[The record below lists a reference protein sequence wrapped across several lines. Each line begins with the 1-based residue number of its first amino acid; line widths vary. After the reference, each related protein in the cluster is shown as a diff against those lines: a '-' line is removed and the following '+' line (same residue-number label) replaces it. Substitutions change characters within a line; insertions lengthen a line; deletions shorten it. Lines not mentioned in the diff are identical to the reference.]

1 MQDHDFLQPI
11 LCGDVVDERVRVVRG
26 SIRAAQ
32 TDEHVGAAE
41 LSFARHVA
49 RVAKHDES
57 WVAVPAFVRR
67 GFSHRAWFVR
77 RGSNYANFSDLVG
90 KRIGTNEWAASGNT
104 WARAAARE
112 QGVLPSD
119 VEWVVGSINGG
130 AVARV
135 DPLPPH
141 GRYADTEEALA
152 GLLIRGDLDAL
163 VCPDP
168 PDGFYDSDS
177 QVVRLL
183 DDFRAAERAYY
194 HRTGVFPAYH
204 VVGVRRHVF
213 EQDPGLLDAIFD
225 LLSAARRLWSS
236 TRLAEGDTSPWLL
249 ADLEETMALIG
260 KEWQPYGVDEN
271 LRVIEYFCDE
281 LLAQGMIERRVSVS
295 EVFADF
301 TRLCGTTGA

>member
-1 MQDHDFLQPI
+1 
-11 LCGDVVDERVRVVRG
+11 VRVIRG

-32 TDEHVGAAE
+32 TDEQVGAAE
-41 LSFARHVA
+41 LSFARHVV
-49 RVAKHDES
+49 RVAKHDDS
-57 WVAVPAFVRR
+57 WVAIPAFVRR

-77 RGSNYANFSDLVG
+77 RASNYASFADLVG
-90 KRIGTNEWAASGNT
+90 KRVGTNEWAASGNT

-112 QGVLPSD
+112 QGVSPTD
-119 VEWVVGSINGG
+119 IEWTVGSINGG
-130 AVARV
+130 AIARV

-141 GRYADTEEALA
+141 ARYADTEEALA
-152 GLLIRGDLDAL
+152 GLLIQGELDAL

-168 PDGFYDSDS
+168 PDGFYESDS
-177 QVVRLL
+177 QVTRLF

-194 HRTGVFPAYH
+194 DRTRVFPAYH
-204 VVGVRRHVF
+204 VVGVRRRVF
-213 EQDPGLLDAIFD
+213 EQDPSVVGAIFD
-225 LLSAARRLWSS
+225 LLSAARRLWSE

-249 ADLEETMALIG
+249 ADLEETMALMG

-281 LLAQGMIERRVSVS
+281 LLAQGMIERPVRAS

-301 TRLCGTTGA
+301 TRLHGPKNA